1 MWVIMW
7 VNGGEV
13 LLFINTCINVT
24 KWITASSCKTQQMC
38 ILNVFQFQ
46 MNSKGL
52 WLDLADE
59 NLIYIK
65 YIVHFHFVKA
75 YAKNKNEM
83 HEEEECKENAD
94 RCIIE

>member
-1 MWVIMW
+1 
-7 VNGGEV
+7 
-13 LLFINTCINVT
+13 
-24 KWITASSCKTQQMC
+24 MC
-38 ILNVFQFQ
+38 ILSFSISNEF
-46 MNSKGL
+46 KGL

-75 YAKNKNEM
+75 YDKNKNEM